1 MKTPP
6 RVGSKKFRSQK
17 CKVMFFSRL
26 MNGLEQVRKGSW
38 LGVLGVWSQLLIALY
53 LNWYYHSFYC
63 VYCFFL
69 LFYTNDN
76 PLKEFIS
83 TLCYS
88 CLTSPL
94 STHLL
99 IYFWHSFLSVC
110 KAVPHS
116 FCGCIMPEWIIIYL
130 TSPQVLL
137 VQVII
142 QWIILN
148 IRHFACV
155 WIFF

>member
-1 MKTPP
+1 MWKLYQEWGP
-6 RVGSKKFRSQK
+6 RNFVHKNARS
-17 CKVMFFSRL
+17 CFLEV
-26 MNGLEQVRKGSW
+26 NEWTGAGLQRKLARS
-38 LGVLGVWSQLLIALY
+38 LGVWSQLLIALY
-53 LNWYYHSFYC
+53 LTWYYYSFYC

-76 PLKEFIS
+76 PLYEFIC
-83 TLCYS
+83 TFCYS

-130 TSPQVLL
+130 SSPHVLL
-137 VQVII
+137 VQVIM
-142 QWIILN
+142 
-148 IRHFACV
+148 
-155 WIFF
+155 